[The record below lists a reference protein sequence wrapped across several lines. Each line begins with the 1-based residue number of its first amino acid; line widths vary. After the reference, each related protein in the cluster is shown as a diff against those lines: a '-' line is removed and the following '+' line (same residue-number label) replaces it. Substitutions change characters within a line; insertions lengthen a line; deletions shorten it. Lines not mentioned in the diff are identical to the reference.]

1 MPIKKTADW
10 RSLLGLALGF
20 KVWNHLSKDL
30 PVAPGVK
37 SALFPIEAVYIPV
50 EQREI
55 VLAEYRESG
64 LFNYYGSIKQGG
76 NIYDVVVPK
85 TITVYFE
92 NKNMTVPNT
101 QKSASLSLAGGLAT
115 RTAIKWLSVN

>member
-1 MPIKKTADW
+1 M
-10 RSLLGLALGF
+10 
-20 KVWNHLSKDL
+20 WNHLSKDL

-92 NKNMTVPNT
+92 NKEYDGTKYPEKC
-101 QKSASLSLAGGLAT
+101 QPKPSWWAGDPDCYKMVKRKLNPSGWP
-115 RTAIKWLSVN
+115 I